1 MEHATFIIG
10 SYVLTFGSIVSYVAW
25 FLRRSRSID
34 KFMDEKD
41 KPWT

>member
-10 SYVLTFGSIVSYVAW
+10 SYLLTFGSILVYIAW
-25 FLRRSRSID
+25 FMRRSRSID
-34 KFMDEKD
+34 KFLDKKD